1 MNPLLW
7 IGLTVMDSWSQQ
19 NWYAVHTKPTREDS
33 AAMNIRRMGLE
44 VLLPKTE
51 RERKVYGVPHKVI
64 RPLFPGY
71 LFARFT
77 PATYLHLINY
87 ARGVSRVVSGCGKP
101 IAVEERIIEAIQ
113 SRVGAGGYVRME
125 CSSQGLKPGDRIEV
139 TEGPFR
145 GLKGIF
151 ARELSDT
158 ARVMILLDMIE
169 YQAQVSVE
177 KRHIDAVAE
186 AV

>member
-1 MNPLLW
+1 
-7 IGLTVMDSWSQQ
+7 MDAWSEL

-33 AAMNIRRMGLE
+33 AAMNIRRMGLD
-44 VLLPKTE
+44 VLLPKMQ
-51 RERKVYGVPHKVI
+51 RERLVYGVPHKVI
-64 RPLFPGY
+64 KPLFPGY

-87 ARGVSRVVSGCGKP
+87 ARGVSKVVSGCGKP
-101 IAVEERIIEAIQ
+101 IVVEERIIEAIQ
-113 SRVGAGGYVRME
+113 ARVGQGGLVQME
-125 CSSQGLKPGDRIEV
+125 SAARRLKPGDRIEV

-151 ARELSDT
+151 ARELSDS

-169 YQAQVSVE
+169 YQAHVSVE
-177 KRHIDAVAE
+177 RTHIGAVAE
-186 AV
+186 VV